1 MPQRTIRHAT
11 EDDITVMQQ
20 VLAVGRERMRQ
31 AGNLHQWTGGYPS
44 DDILKEDIRQG
55 FSYVV
60 EEDNRMIAV
69 FVLAECEEPTYRRI
83 FQGQWLDDT
92 RPYATIHRIA
102 ALPEVHGIFQ
112 MVVQFALLR
121 MDSLRID
128 THQDNHPMRHMVT
141 SNGFTYCGIIL
152 LADGSERMA
161 YQLVNAS

>member
-31 AGNLHQWTGGYPS
+31 Y
-44 DDILKEDIRQG
+44 
-55 FSYVV
+55 
-60 EEDNRMIAV
+60 NRMIAV

-112 MVVQFALLR
+112 MVVQFALSR

-141 SNGFTYCGIIL
+141 SNGFSYCGIIL

-161 YQLVNAS
+161 YQLLNAS